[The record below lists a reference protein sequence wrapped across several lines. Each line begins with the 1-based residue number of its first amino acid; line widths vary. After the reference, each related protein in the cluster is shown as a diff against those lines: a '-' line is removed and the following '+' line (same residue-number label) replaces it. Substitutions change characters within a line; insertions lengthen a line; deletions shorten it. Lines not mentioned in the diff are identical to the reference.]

1 VDQALAAGACR
12 EHAVACQVFTVTF
25 QDDALEE
32 AAYEDIP
39 GITVRRHRLEDWV
52 DKPFL
57 ERVLPGCL
65 VRLSLGER
73 ASHSGGG
80 TNKIYALAQ
89 VGLLATRP
97 HEHQDCGS
105 LLSASSGADCR
116 SS

>member
-1 VDQALAAGACR
+1 MPS
-12 EHAVACQVFTVTF
+12 

-89 VGLLATRP
+89 VRLLAMCTRVM
-97 HEHQDCGS
+97 
-105 LLSASSGADCR
+105 SGPSEACIGTRQQQTAKHLDRPRFHLVIVLPC
-116 SS
+116 

>member
-1 VDQALAAGACR
+1 VSS
-12 EHAVACQVFTVTF
+12 F

-89 VGLLATRP
+89 VGLPAV
-97 HEHQDCGS
+97 
-105 LLSASSGADCR
+105 
-116 SS
+116 

>member
-1 VDQALAAGACR
+1 MRRASIAN
-12 EHAVACQVFTVTF
+12 F

-89 VGLLATRP
+89 VRLPAMQKCMC
-97 HEHQDCGS
+97 QDHGNA
-105 LLSASSGADCR
+105 LTSSSADCT
-116 SS
+116 SA

>member
-1 VDQALAAGACR
+1 M
-12 EHAVACQVFTVTF
+12 
-25 QDDALEE
+25 
-32 AAYEDIP
+32 
-39 GITVRRHRLEDWV
+39 RRHRLEDWV

-89 VGLLATRP
+89 VGLLAMCIRVM
-97 HEHQDCGS
+97 
-105 LLSASSGADCR
+105 SGPSEACVGMNQQQTAKHPDQPYLHLVIMLPC
-116 SS
+116 